1 LASRIQM
8 KESAR
13 RKLHGAEH
21 LMERANPLPS
31 EGAYLASIA
40 SECSLKALLM
50 TRHSIQD
57 TSEIS
62 EDHHLSECFRGK
74 GAHNLS
80 RIFRHLRG
88 FSAPG
93 LPGSQIW
100 KRMTDK
106 GRPYS
111 LRYGEEKLSQS
122 EAEHEISWARIAC
135 AKIEEIR

>member
-13 RKLHGAEH
+13 RKLNGAEH
-21 LMERANPLPS
+21 LMDRANPLPS

-40 SECSLKALLM
+40 SECSLKTLLM

-62 EDHHLSECFRGK
+62 EEHHLSECFRGK
-74 GAHNLS
+74 GAHNLN

-88 FSAPG
+88 GVCTRSSRKSD
-93 LPGSQIW
+93 L
-100 KRMTDK
+100 
-106 GRPYS
+106 
-111 LRYGEEKLSQS
+111 
-122 EAEHEISWARIAC
+122 EADDRSGPPLFI
-135 AKIEEIR
+135 EIR